1 LPLSSGE
8 ERLVMRCA
16 VAIVCTTTFL
26 WGIVPGDAVMRS
38 LVVCGAP
45 SLTPHDSPAWSG
57 SDRCGD
63 QKLVLATT
71 ARLGGDLGTISNLGH
86 LVGGPIIAAV
96 ADTSSRTRAIAI
108 SVALVVS
115 SKCLF
120 AVVYVVSGRLAAGH
134 APAGSGDIAFLAIP
148 FPILVLCGVL
158 SSLSSF
164 SAPLNAL
171 IGDVTPTASRGA
183 VFARLT
189 VCHGVAAGVSQVLHL
204 LLLRLYLTDY
214 TPIIVALTCPQG
226 FVRGTNTA
234 GDWQGS

>member
-1 LPLSSGE
+1 MPKLHENGPKIDVSGLAAPLLRGESSDTPPLSPLPLSSGE

-148 FPILVLCGVL
+148 FPILVLCGVQTSSWRAL
-158 SSLSSF
+158 DRLVRSKSGASLSRCSPV
-164 SAPLNAL
+164 S
-171 IGDVTPTASRGA
+171 
-183 VFARLT
+183 ARLARLST
-189 VCHGVAAGVSQVLHL
+189 RVLL
-204 LLLRLYLTDY
+204 PLR
-214 TPIIVALTCPQG
+214 
-226 FVRGTNTA
+226 
-234 GDWQGS
+234 S